1 MSRNK
6 LHPKFIEAMRQLSA
20 MSEEQR
26 LSEDNRELFEQ
37 AIQYAPMDIQPA
49 LVAIQKKY
57 EEPLH

>member
-6 LHPKFIEAMRQLSA
+6 PHPKFIEAMRQLSA

-26 LSEDNRELFEQ
+26 LSEENRELFEQ

>member
-6 LHPKFIEAMRQLSA
+6 PHPKFIEAMRQLSA

>member
-6 LHPKFIEAMRQLSA
+6 PHPKFIEAMRQLRA

-37 AIQYAPMDIQPA
+37 AIKYAPMDIQPA